1 MPYSYYLL
9 FYGHESFMIKIRF
22 GKYLF
27 SFHLLSQLIFIS
39 FDMLEW
45 KSYRSQIQNNLILP
59 IANSAPSSWKCI
71 IIIHYKRSCLLNCV
85 LSRIEPD
92 KSKLTTIHYQSVSS
106 CRSMVAKS
114 KLHFCHYDLDIT
126 HR

>member
-39 FDMLEW
+39 FNMLEW

-92 KSKLTTIHYQSVSS
+92 KSKLTTIHYQSLYLPVGVWLPKASS
-106 CRSMVAKS
+106 ISVTMTGYYS
-114 KLHFCHYDLDIT
+114 
-126 HR
+126 

>member
-39 FDMLEW
+39 FDMLE
-45 KSYRSQIQNNLILP
+45 
-59 IANSAPSSWKCI
+59 
-71 IIIHYKRSCLLNCV
+71 
-85 LSRIEPD
+85 
-92 KSKLTTIHYQSVSS
+92 
-106 CRSMVAKS
+106 
-114 KLHFCHYDLDIT
+114 
-126 HR
+126 